1 MAAKQDK
8 ENLLVFDQS
17 LPYSLEAEQSV
28 LGAVLVSP
36 HMMSEIADTLMPES
50 FYLPQHQ
57 AIYSILFSMYTM
69 NRKIDPVTLLDELK
83 KAGAFDEAGGK
94 SYIMQLVQTVP
105 SAVNIDSYAAIVQEK
120 YHIRSLILAARE
132 IISEASEGASDAA
145 MLIDAAEQRIY
156 EIRQGKETTGLKH
169 IRDVLTGET
178 LDRMDKMNNPETR
191 DDYVGVPMGISA
203 LDKITTGL
211 NRSDLII
218 LGARPGMGKTSMALN
233 IARNVA
239 VGAKKTVCFFSLEM
253 TRDQLAQR
261 LLSNE
266 ASIPSEKLRTGN
278 LDPDEWARLVQA
290 CDLLSASNIYLDESS
305 GITVPEMKAKLRRM
319 RHVDLVIIDYLG
331 LMRSPTRN
339 ENRVQ
344 EVSEITR
351 NLKIMAKELK
361 VPVICCAQLS
371 RGTETKGKSHRPALA
386 DLRESGSIEQ
396 DADIVLFLYREAYY
410 SSEQQNPEEIN
421 QNEAECIVAKNR
433 HGGVGTVNL
442 HWEGQFTRFT
452 TPDYI
457 HNDPRG

>member
-36 HMMSEIADTLMPES
+36 HMMSEIADTLTPES

-191 DDYVGVPMGISA
+191 DDYVGVPWEYPLWIKSPPA
-203 LDKITTGL
+203 ST
-211 NRSDLII
+211 
-218 LGARPGMGKTSMALN
+218 
-233 IARNVA
+233 
-239 VGAKKTVCFFSLEM
+239 
-253 TRDQLAQR
+253 AQ
-261 LLSNE
+261 
-266 ASIPSEKLRTGN
+266 T
-278 LDPDEWARLVQA
+278 
-290 CDLLSASNIYLDESS
+290 
-305 GITVPEMKAKLRRM
+305 
-319 RHVDLVIIDYLG
+319 
-331 LMRSPTRN
+331 
-339 ENRVQ
+339 
-344 EVSEITR
+344 
-351 NLKIMAKELK
+351 
-361 VPVICCAQLS
+361 
-371 RGTETKGKSHRPALA
+371 
-386 DLRESGSIEQ
+386 
-396 DADIVLFLYREAYY
+396 
-410 SSEQQNPEEIN
+410 
-421 QNEAECIVAKNR
+421 
-433 HGGVGTVNL
+433 
-442 HWEGQFTRFT
+442 
-452 TPDYI
+452 
-457 HNDPRG
+457 

>member
-36 HMMSEIADTLMPES
+36 HMMSEIADTLTPES

-278 LDPDEWARLVQA
+278 LDPDEWARRLQA
-290 CDLLSASNIYLDESS
+290 
-305 GITVPEMKAKLRRM
+305 
-319 RHVDLVIIDYLG
+319 
-331 LMRSPTRN
+331 
-339 ENRVQ
+339 
-344 EVSEITR
+344 
-351 NLKIMAKELK
+351 
-361 VPVICCAQLS
+361 
-371 RGTETKGKSHRPALA
+371 
-386 DLRESGSIEQ
+386 
-396 DADIVLFLYREAYY
+396 
-410 SSEQQNPEEIN
+410 
-421 QNEAECIVAKNR
+421 
-433 HGGVGTVNL
+433 
-442 HWEGQFTRFT
+442 
-452 TPDYI
+452 
-457 HNDPRG
+457 